1 MSESCFVCG
10 APATGVDHVPP
21 RSFFPKKKDLPAGV
35 AEVRRNLITVP
46 ACDDHNGCYSKDDEV
61 ASYVI
66 LLTYKANQLGVDQF
80 LSKGLRAITGRKGLV
95 DSIFKKIEVYQLP
108 DGREIPTFEF
118 DAERVGRVMERIA
131 RGLFFREFGRRWEC
145 TLSLIADGP
154 LMSDLSPSPYQRA
167 IQRLDPLFDHVP
179 RKGTNPA
186 VFWYNWIAGVKGD
199 CGHMLRMCFYG
210 GLRYFAIPEKPKEGI
225 SNAAKQS
232 HGVP

>member
-1 MSESCFVCG
+1 MPKFCFVCD

-21 RSFFPKKKDLPAGV
+21 RSFFPKRKDLPPGV

-46 ACDDHNGCYSKDDEV
+46 ACDDHNGRYSKDDEV

-66 LLTYKANQLGVDQF
+66 LLTHKANQLGVEQF

-118 DAERVGRVMERIA
+118 DAERVDKVMERIA
-131 RGLFFREFGRRWEC
+131 RGLFFHEFGKRWEC
-145 TLSLIADGP
+145 ALSLCADGP
-154 LMSDLSPSPYQRA
+154 LMPDLSPSPYRRA
-167 IQRLDPLFDHVP
+167 IQRLTPLFDHAP

-186 VFWYNWIAGVKGD
+186 VFWYNLVVGVQGD
-199 CGHMLRMCFYG
+199 CSHLLLMCFYG
-210 GLRYFAIPEKPKEGI
+210 GLRYCVIPEKPQEKGYGAT
-225 SNAAKQS
+225 S
-232 HGVP
+232 